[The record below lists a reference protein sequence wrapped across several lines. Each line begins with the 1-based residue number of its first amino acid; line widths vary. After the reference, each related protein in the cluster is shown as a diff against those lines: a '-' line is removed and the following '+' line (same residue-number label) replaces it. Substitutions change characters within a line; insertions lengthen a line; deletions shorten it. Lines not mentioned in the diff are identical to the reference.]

1 MRKLLCLIAAFM
13 LFAVSLTALAGGLL
27 PPADT
32 LFAVEMPSMSAIVLR
47 DADQVTEGKDGSIA
61 YVYRNIDHETFD
73 AFSQRLS
80 DMGCELGNYTV
91 KDDTLTAMVTK
102 GAGSMMIVYINSSLT
117 CVVAYHPGSCPETVP
132 EIAKDTV
139 HHSYAIWDTV
149 VFGTYEVDKDE
160 SNGKEPIEWIVL
172 DVNEKGEC
180 LLISKYVIDT
190 WSAPDGST
198 WGNSSL
204 RSWLNGEFYEAAFT
218 DNEKAWILDTSLTS
232 DSLPGYENAPDSAT
246 NDKVFLL
253 NVTEA
258 EQYFEQASDRVCYS
272 YTDREEPANWRLR
285 TTDCCIDEEGT
296 AVHTAGEKKYD
307 PIYDVY
313 VYIYFQAGVRPAV
326 RILPD

>member
-1 MRKLLCLIAAFM
+1 MRRLLCMIAAFM

-61 YVYRNIDHETFD
+61 YVYRNIDHDTFD
-73 AFSQRLS
+73 AFSERLS

-117 CVVAYHPGSCPETVP
+117 CMVAYHPGSCPETVP
-132 EIAKDTV
+132 VIAKDTV
-139 HHSYAIWDTV
+139 HHSYTVGDTV
-149 VFGTYEVDKDE
+149 VFGAYEQDNDE

-218 DNEKAWILDTSLTS
+218 DTEKARILETALTS
-232 DSLPGYENAPDSAT
+232 DSLPGYGDAPDIGT
-246 NDKVFLL
+246 VDKVFLL

-326 RILPD
+326 WILPE